1 MGFWS
6 YYRRFAREFVSDWAK
21 DARQQ
26 LGIAVVIAAAT
37 FGLQRYFR
45 VFPASQTG
53 ENFAINFLPLAVAAV
68 GLLVFH
74 LIRTPWKMHRDLDDE
89 VKRLRRAT
97 DSTREL
103 GAELLQLSG
112 EIYDYLFEERATA
125 HGAAPEERSPGEWIA
140 ERELRDAK
148 FERRF
153 GTKVQYALERLEALG
168 RATPF
173 PVAAKS
179 QDSRLAKYL
188 GTVGRFLLAGDV
200 ETVTNIKTDDM
211 FWWR

>member
-1 MGFWS
+1 MGFRS
-6 YYRRFAREFVSDWAK
+6 YYRRFAREFASDWAK

-26 LGIAVVIAAAT
+26 LGIAVLIAAAT
-37 FGLQRYFR
+37 FALQRYFG

-53 ENFAINFLPLAVAAV
+53 ENLAINFLPLAVAAV
-68 GLLVFH
+68 GLLSFH
-74 LIRTPWKMHRDLDDE
+74 LIRTPWKMYRHLDGE
-89 VKRLRRAT
+89 VTRLRGAT
-97 DSTREL
+97 DSTRQL
-103 GAELLQLSG
+103 GGELLQLSG

-125 HGAAPEERSPGEWIA
+125 PRAPAVERPPDEWRA

-153 GTKVQYALERLEALG
+153 GTKVQHALERLEALG

-173 PVAAKS
+173 HVASKS
-179 QDSRLAKYL
+179 QESRVAKYL

-200 ETVTNIKTDDM
+200 ETVTKFKTDDM
-211 FWWR
+211 FWWE